1 MLKLTRMSLDDDLTR
16 VAATASGFGPVSA
29 VLAAEPATGRRAY
42 LVAFGE
48 DEAREWLVL
57 EDDLGPVA
65 RRERV
70 REVASIVVLCE
81 LAGELA
87 GGGDLE
93 ELRGQLA
100 QVRITEQPEGIE
112 EAESAALELERAIG
126 APPRVASPEYLDAVG
141 AAARQLEHALG
152 GHESPFA
159 QAIASS
165 AGTVDA
171 FVAEVESRYPV
182 PLS

>member
-1 MLKLTRMSLDDDLTR
+1 MALIDDL
-16 VAATASGFGPVSA
+16 AAAARAAAAYGPVSA
-29 VLAAEPATGRRAY
+29 VLAAEPASGRRGY

-48 DEAREWLVL
+48 DDRRGWLVL
-57 EDDLGPVA
+57 DDALGPVG

-70 REVASIVVLCE
+70 REIASIVVLCE
-81 LAGELA
+81 LAGEVA

-93 ELRGQLA
+93 ELRGQL
-100 QVRITEQPEGIE
+100 VRVRLTEQPEGIE

-126 APPRVASPEYLDAVG
+126 APPRIASPGYLDAVG
-141 AAARQLEHALG
+141 DAVRRLERSLG

-159 QAIASS
+159 RAIATS

-171 FVAEVESRYPV
+171 FVAEVEIRYRV